1 MSLVRLRPVWMTNHP
16 PSVLWHCWLG
26 HQTCKNNPSEMTYN
40 VSSRMLN
47 LTHLSLLQSLMLL
60 FHVFGVLFGISA
72 NEIEQLKT
80 VLGVNRDVLEFISP
94 AVFEILGSK
103 LIGVTTLTFHGHVT
117 SSVTWLTIR
126 FAVCHFYWWSFE
138 YLGFWDIQWQM
149 WCHDWHD
156 LIRPQAVS
164 AIITC
169 HYFVSSRSL
178 HPSIIS
184 YCFVIEARVCNW
196 TAC

>member
-1 MSLVRLRPVWMTNHP
+1 
-16 PSVLWHCWLG
+16 
-26 HQTCKNNPSEMTYN
+26 MTYN

-47 LTHLSLLQSLMLL
+47 LTHLSLLQLVMLL

-103 LIGVTTLTFHGHVT
+103 LIKVTTLTFHGHVT

-126 FAVCHFYWWSFE
+126 FAVCQFYW
-138 YLGFWDIQWQM
+138 
-149 WCHDWHD
+149 CHLNILVSEIFNGKCDAMIDMTLYD
-156 LIRPQAVS
+156 LR
-164 AIITC
+164 
-169 HYFVSSRSL
+169 L
-178 HPSIIS
+178 
-184 YCFVIEARVCNW
+184 
-196 TAC
+196 